1 MSFAD
6 GVLPLR
12 HLIPVPGCFFD
23 SASDIVDA
31 KDLTTT
37 P

>member
-1 MSFAD
+1 MSFAY

-12 HLIPVPGCFFD
+12 HLMPVPGCFFD

-31 KDLTTT
+31 KDLTIT